1 NPPAATTAG
10 SAFPSTVSV
19 AVEDGSGRTVQSDNS
34 VVTISVA
41 SGTGALQGTLVA
53 TAKNGVATFTN
64 LATSAPGS
72 GGIKVADGSLASAT
86 SSSITIS
93 NPPGVSPGGAT
104 TYAIT
109 GFPGTQTMDVQ
120 TGVVTLS
127 SDQSLNF
134 AAMTLKI
141 EAGASVIL
149 QTDQHIAALQLVGN
163 GSLNV
168 NNCAVFINYG
178 SSADPI
184 ATIAGYLQS
193 GYNGGLWNGAGIF
206 STAAAANSGSYG
218 LGYADSADAGNPA
231 GLPTQ
236 TIKIM
241 YTLLG
246 DADLN
251 GIVNGVDFGIVS
263 ANFNKGVTGW
273 DQGDFNY
280 DGIVNGIDFA
290 VLAANFNQGAV
301 GTAAAVTPT
310 SSGGGTPVPTNSNT
324 GSSQITGTTKTPQM
338 AAPKKK
344 TSHRHGH

>member
-1 NPPAATTAG
+1 
-10 SAFPSTVSV
+10 
-19 AVEDGSGRTVQSDNS
+19 
-34 VVTISVA
+34 
-41 SGTGALQGTLVA
+41 
-53 TAKNGVATFTN
+53 
-64 LATSAPGS
+64 
-72 GGIKVADGSLASAT
+72 
-86 SSSITIS
+86 
-93 NPPGVSPGGAT
+93 
-104 TYAIT
+104 
-109 GFPGTQTMDVQ
+109 MDVQ

-149 QTDQHIAALQLVGN
+149 QADQHIAGLQLVGN

-193 GYNGGLWNGAGIF
+193 GYNGGLWNGTGIF
-206 STAAAANSGSYG
+206 STAAATNSGSYG
-218 LGYADSADAGNPA
+218 LGYADSADAGTPA

-263 ANFNKGVTGW
+263 ANFNKGVPGW

-290 VLAANFNQGAV
+290 VLAANFNQRQPSAPAV
-301 GTAAAVTPT
+301 AVTPT
-310 SSGGGTPVPTNSNT
+310 SSGGDTPVPTNSNT
-324 GSSQITGTTKTPQM
+324 GSSQITGTTKKSHTP
-338 AAPKKK
+338 ALKKK
-344 TSHRHGH
+344 PRTGTATDSPIFTIATKFTLPQGFGNSGVRGRGASRAASPPA